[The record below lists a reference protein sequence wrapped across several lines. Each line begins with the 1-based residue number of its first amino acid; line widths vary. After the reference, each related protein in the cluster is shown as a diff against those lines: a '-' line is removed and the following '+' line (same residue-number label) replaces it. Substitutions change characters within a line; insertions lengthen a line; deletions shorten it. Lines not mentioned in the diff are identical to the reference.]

1 MNWKLFTRDFHL
13 NFTYCPLQVFIG
25 RILRLVKV
33 KAVLL
38 YKNFKLT

>member
-1 MNWKLFTRDFHL
+1 MNWKLFTREL
-13 NFTYCPLQVFIG
+13 IG

-38 YKNFKLT
+38 YTNFKLT